1 MDDIIFPGS
10 VEVCQV
16 ANNALKI
23 YVFFFFKPSFIGSVN
38 LAQEWRVTKFKI
50 RVPKVLEAF
59 HRKGW
64 LYMSHGNIRGVRMKS
79 RARHYCNDYNIQCT
93 QTETQR
99 KIWNNAIY

>member
-16 ANNALKI
+16 ANI

-64 LYMSHGNIRGVRMKS
+64 LTS
-79 RARHYCNDYNIQCT
+79 
-93 QTETQR
+93 ETS
-99 KIWNNAIY
+99 INGYICLMVILEVSG

>member
-23 YVFFFFKPSFIGSVN
+23 YVFFFLKLSFIGSVN

-59 HRKGW
+59 YRKGLNGYIW
-64 LYMSHGNIRGVRMKS
+64 LDMSLGNIRGVHMKS
-79 RARHYCNDYNIQCT
+79 RAMHYYND
-93 QTETQR
+93 
-99 KIWNNAIY
+99 

>member
-59 HRKGW
+59 PRKGW
-64 LYMSHGNIRGVRMKS
+64 LNGYICLMGILEVSG
-79 RARHYCNDYNIQCT
+79 
-93 QTETQR
+93 
-99 KIWNNAIY
+99 